1 MIDFKSRR
9 DRLAHPL
16 LGLSLGL
23 ALALTAQAAETLKVA
38 QIDPMSG
45 PLAPTGVAVAKHI
58 QAKFEHINAAGGM
71 NGQKLE
77 LVVMDNEGNPEKAQV
92 LLRQAVDSG
101 IRYITQGTSSAI
113 GAALGDAVDK
123 YNRRNPE
130 KPVML
135 LDHTNSDP
143 ALTGELCSYWR
154 FSFSPRVTTR
164 TEALLRYISTQGEVK
179 KLFVITPDYSLGRAI
194 ETAVQAALPRLAKGV
209 EIVGVER
216 VPLGKVRDYA
226 PYVAKIRASGAD
238 GVVIG
243 LFGGDQ
249 INLMKAAK
257 ESGWNGFVY
266 AYLAGGVGL
275 PTALGAVGA
284 ERLVWVNDFMPSGDL
299 AGEMAY
305 NDEMLAKQKTDF
317 YQMQMIY
324 GFDLLAEAAR
334 RAKSNDVA
342 KVAKQLDSG
351 VTTRSMLGE
360 VSVRGDD
367 HQAVVPMYIGIYS
380 DKVKRG
386 LENTPYSYRTVARY
400 EAKDVLPAS
409 SCKMKRP
416 G

>member
-1 MIDFKSRR
+1 MIDFKNRHA
-9 DRLAHPL
+9 RLAHPL

-23 ALALTAQAAETLKVA
+23 ALALQAQAAETLKVA
-38 QIDPMSG
+38 QIDPESG
-45 PLAPTGVAVAKHI
+45 PLAPIGESSTKHL
-58 QAKFEHINAAGGM
+58 QAKFNSINAAGGM

-77 LVVMDNEGNPEKAQV
+77 LVVMDSEGNPEKAQV

-101 IRYITQGTSSAI
+101 IRYIIQGTSSAV

-130 KPVML
+130 TPVML
-135 LDHTNSDP
+135 LDHTNTDP

-164 TEALLRYISTQGEVK
+164 TEALLRYISVQGRVK
-179 KLFVITPDYSLGRAI
+179 KLFLITPDYSLGRAI
-194 ETAVQAALPRLAKGV
+194 ETSVQAALPRLAKGV

-226 PYVAKIRASGAD
+226 PYLAKIRASGAD
-238 GVVIG
+238 GVVTG
-243 LFGGDQ
+243 LFGADAIG
-249 INLMKAAK
+249 LMKAAN
-257 ESGWNGFVY
+257 ESGWTGFFY
-266 AYLAGGVGL
+266 AYTAGGVGL
-275 PTALGAVGA
+275 PTALGALGK
-284 ERLVWVNDFMPSGDL
+284 ERLVWVNDFMPNGEL
-299 AGEMAY
+299 AGEMKY

-367 HQAVVPMYIGIYS
+367 HQAVVPLYIGIYS
-380 DKVKRG
+380 DQVKRG

-400 EAKDVLPAS
+400 ESKDILPAS
-409 SCKMKRP
+409 NCKMKRP

>member
-1 MIDFKSRR
+1 MIDFKDFRARFS
-9 DRLAHPL
+9 PSL
-16 LGLSLGL
+16 LGLSLSL
-23 ALALTAQAAETLKVA
+23 AFALTAQAAETLRVA
-38 QIDPMSG
+38 QIDPLSG
-45 PLAPTGVAVAKHI
+45 PLAPIGESSTKHL
-58 QAKFEHINAAGGM
+58 QAKFNDINNAGGM

-77 LVVMDNEGNPEKAQV
+77 LVAMDSEGNPEKAQV
-92 LLRQAVDSG
+92 LLRQAVESG
-101 IRYITQGTSSAI
+101 IRYVIQGTSSAV

-130 KPVML
+130 TPVML
-135 LDHTNSDP
+135 LDHTNTDP

-164 TEALLRYISTQGEVK
+164 TEALLRYISTDGRAK
-179 KLFVITPDYSLGRAI
+179 KLFLITPDYSLGRAI
-194 ETAVQAALPRLAKGV
+194 ESSVQAALPRLAKGV
-209 EIVGVER
+209 EVVGVER

-226 PYVAKIRASGAD
+226 PYIAKIRASGAD
-238 GVVIG
+238 GVVTG
-243 LFGGDQ
+243 LFGGDAVG
-249 INLMKAAK
+249 LMKAAN
-257 ESGWNGFVY
+257 ESGWTGFVY
-266 AYLAGGVGL
+266 AYTAGGVGL
-275 PTALGAVGA
+275 PTALGALGK
-284 ERLVWVNDFMPSGDL
+284 ERLVWVNDFMPNGEL
-299 AGEMAY
+299 AGDMKY
-305 NDEMLAKQKTDF
+305 NDEMLAKQKVDF

-367 HQAVVPMYIGIYS
+367 HQAVTPIFIGVYS

-400 EAKDVLPAS
+400 EAKDILPAS
-409 SCKMKRP
+409 TCKMKRP